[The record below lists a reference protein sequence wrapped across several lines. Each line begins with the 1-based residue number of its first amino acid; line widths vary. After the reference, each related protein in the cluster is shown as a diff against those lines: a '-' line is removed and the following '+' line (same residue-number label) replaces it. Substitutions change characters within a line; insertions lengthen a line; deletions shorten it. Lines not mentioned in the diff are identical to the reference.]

1 MQNEVKKKLRK
12 PYSYKEYLIPVM
24 AEFASARANKGVW
37 MALSDPRKEL

>member
-24 AEFASARANKGVW
+24 AEFASARANKGV
-37 MALSDPRKEL
+37 